1 MDNLTF
7 ESLPLT
13 VARLCE
19 KIESF
24 ERLLQSR
31 FSENSNDANELLTV
45 QAAAS
50 FLHLR
55 VPTIYGL
62 ISKGEIPVMKIGKRC
77 YFSKEELLAYVQ
89 KGRIKTKD
97 EIKSAAENSLVK
109 PKRK

>member
-7 ESLPLT
+7 ESLPAT

-24 ERLLQSR
+24 EKLLQSR
-31 FSENSNDANELLTV
+31 VSENTNDANELLTV

-50 FLHLR
+50 FLHVK

-62 ISKGEIPVMKIGKRC
+62 ISKGELPVMKTGKRC
-77 YFSKEELLAYVQ
+77 YFSKAELMEYVQ
-89 KGRIKTKD
+89 KGRIQTKA
-97 EIKSAAENSLVK
+97 EINSGAESILVK